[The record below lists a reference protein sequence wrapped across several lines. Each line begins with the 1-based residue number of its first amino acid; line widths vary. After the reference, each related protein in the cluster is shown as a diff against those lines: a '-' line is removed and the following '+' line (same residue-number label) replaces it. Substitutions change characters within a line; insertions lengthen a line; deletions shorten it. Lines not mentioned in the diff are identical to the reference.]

1 MYKISEKLGYVVAA
15 DTQTAVGS
23 INDAIISQSRMCATI
38 VEASI
43 AANLPIGAVQS
54 SLAAVSA
61 GLRDMVANRAGVAE
75 AIREL
80 TEIQRMSNLKEV
92 GFGCPL
98 GPYTTFFTTASA
110 DEKVSQVE
118 VSR

>member
-1 MYKISEKLGYVVAA
+1 MYHISEKLGHVVAA
-15 DTQTAVGS
+15 DTKSAVGS

-54 SLAAVSA
+54 PLAAVSE
-61 GLRDMVANRAGVAE
+61 GLRSLVVSRAGVVQAV
-75 AIREL
+75 REL
-80 TEIQRMSNLKEV
+80 TEIQRLSNLKEV

-110 DEKVSQVE
+110 DAVAVDCIID
-118 VSR
+118 

>member
-1 MYKISEKLGYVVAA
+1 MYNISENLGHVVAA
-15 DTQTAVGS
+15 DAQSAVGS

-38 VEASI
+38 VEAAI
-43 AANLPIGAVQS
+43 AANLPIGAVQG
-54 SLAAVSA
+54 SLTAVSQ

-98 GPYTTFFTTASA
+98 GPYTTFFTTASSDA
-110 DEKVSQVE
+110 DVSSY
-118 VSR
+118 VSD